1 MYFLIRS
8 SLIYLI
14 ITQNFTRAVYG
25 FLSSKKIVVVPKNGA
40 NLFLQSKVILA
51 PPPRYREQSGCSSI
65 DFFLTCLTTFL
76 SHVL

>member
-51 PPPRYREQSGCSSI
+51 PPPAIESRVAAAALI
-65 DFFLTCLTTFL
+65 FF
-76 SHVL
+76 